1 VILFLQ
7 PLVSVGNLVSHE
19 IRHAGVSPTTPP
31 HFNCHYM
38 KAICIIF
45 FVAYTL
51 SSDTVGAQQN
61 MLSAKEK
68 QEGWQL
74 LFNGKDLTD
83 WHSYMQKKP
92 GKAWQVQNGMIFLNK
107 NKQSVYADF
116 ADLVTNEEFENFHL
130 TLEWKMEPCANSGL
144 MFYVHESPEF
154 KDTYESGPEM
164 QIADLAC
171 NDDGRILKCR
181 AGDLYDLIP
190 CDTEWVNAAP
200 KWNKYEIIA
209 DNGNLTLIQ
218 NGHTVVK
225 TEMWDE
231 RWADMIKNSKFVE
244 WPGFG
249 TFRKGRISLQG
260 TETGKLWYRNI
271 KIKKL

>member
-1 VILFLQ
+1 MNPKIICAVLF
-7 PLVSVGNLVSHE
+7 
-19 IRHAGVSPTTPP
+19 
-31 HFNCHYM
+31 
-38 KAICIIF
+38 IIYSCSS
-45 FVAYTL
+45 YT
-51 SSDTVGAQQN
+51 VNAQQN
-61 MLSAKEK
+61 TLSAKEK

-74 LFNGKDLTD
+74 LFNGKDLSG

-116 ADLVTNEEFENFHL
+116 ADLVTNDEFENFHL

-218 NGHTVVK
+218 NGHTVVRTK
-225 TEMWDE
+225 MWDE
-231 RWADMIKNSKFVE
+231 HWADMIKNSKFVE

-249 TFRKGRISLQG
+249 TFRKGSISFQG